1 MLYPMKISFFC
12 QSIGGVVSKKNDA
25 VWTLG
30 LMSGTS
36 LDGIDAALM
45 KTDGEHILGFGAW
58 ATTPYDEAF
67 RARLREAV
75 HGRGD
80 MLAIEQE
87 LTLKHV
93 DAVKALLKQADISRK
108 DVRVVGFHGQTVAH
122 RPQEKLTWQI
132 GNGALLAEKVGID
145 VVCDF
150 RRHDMATGGEGAPL
164 VPLFHAALARQME
177 LPIAVLN
184 IGGIANV
191 TWIGRSENASNDLLD
206 FDIMAFDTGPGN
218 VMVNEWA
225 LKTTGMDCDR
235 DGKLAQSGKVQQSVV
250 DELLKN
256 PYFSKTP
263 PKSLDRN
270 HFSLDLLNGLTKEDG
285 AATLTAFM
293 AASVLKGGAYFPKP
307 AKQWF
312 VAGGG
317 RHNPALMD
325 ALKRELKEVY
335 PVESLGWIGDALEA
349 QAFGF
354 LAVRSLKGLA
364 LSLPTTTGAIRAVT
378 GGAYYRS

>member
-1 MLYPMKISFFC
+1 M
-12 QSIGGVVSKKNDA
+12 SKANA
-25 VWTLG
+25 IRSGETVWSLG

-36 LDGIDAALM
+36 LDGIDAALIR
-45 KTDGEHILGFGAW
+45 TDGEHVLGFGAW
-58 ATTPYDEAF
+58 LTMPYDDAF
-67 RARLREAV
+67 RARLRETV

-80 MLAIEQE
+80 LLAMEQE

-93 DAVKALLKQADISRK
+93 DVVKALLKQADISRK
-108 DVRVVGFHGQTVAH
+108 DVRVIGFHGQTVVH

-132 GNGALLAEKVGID
+132 GNGALLAEKAGID

-177 LPIAVLN
+177 LPVAILN

-206 FDIMAFDTGPGN
+206 LDIMAFDTGPGN

-225 LKTTGMDCDR
+225 LKNTGLDCDV
-235 DGKLAQSGKVQQSVV
+235 DGKLALAGKVNAP
-250 DELLKN
+250 LLEEMLRN
-256 PYFSKTP
+256 SFFIKTP

-270 HFSLDLLNGLTKEDG
+270 HFGYELLSGLSKEDG
-285 AATLTAFM
+285 AATLTEFV
-293 AASVLKGGAYFPKP
+293 AASVERGSTYFPVP

-312 VAGGG
+312 IAGGG
-317 RHNPALMD
+317 RHNPALMQ
-325 ALKRELKEVY
+325 ALKRRFTQVY
-335 PVESLGWIGDALEA
+335 PVESLGWVGDALEA

-354 LAVRSLKGLA
+354 LAVRSLLGLA

-378 GGAYYRS
+378 GGAYYRA